1 MKFNKNQ
8 TLGFTSKLS
17 DFEIVNQEFI
27 RCKCYMLA
35 TGDNVNG
42 SDITLEAVQKAMAR
56 GEFYNKPVVAHLY
69 RDPEDNNKWRV
80 GGHDSKWIITNTSF
94 DIVNECIPFGVIP
107 ESSCLQLEEVL
118 EADGETINTYL
129 TCQIILWVGRY
140 NIMDATYSD
149 DIYFNQSCELSI
161 NEYHWKDNDVL
172 AIDDFTFSALCLLN
186 KSSDPDKNI
195 RPCFPSCRVEK
206 MKAFSIDTDKFK
218 QNFEL
223 MLEKLKQYESDGTS
237 NTATTT
243 VQNNSTKNNPQTK
256 GDHKVNYEK
265 IIKVLSTET
274 YKNSDGKDVLK
285 YHLLNVTD
293 EKVFALDME
302 SYTPCGFNYTVVK
315 DKDTDNEYVVIDFD
329 SKTEMSF
336 SASEKIEDENFKE
349 FNIQEEINSAVER
362 FAKENEVKNDEKIKQ
377 ITNEISVKF
386 QKEYDE
392 LKESYDTLMQ
402 SHTILSSKVESYEKL
417 ENEARIQKHKDDIDS
432 LVDSYAAKLEKCSA
446 YLIYKASMDKNYSKS
461 REEVEQDLILMAGK
475 YLTRGETVKKKT
487 FSYSPTES
495 MVGPS
500 GVTSS
505 LQNRYGH
512 LLDKYIS

>member
-42 SDITLEAVQKAMAR
+42 SDITLESVQKAMAR

-107 ESSCLQLEEVL
+107 ESSNLQLEEVL

-140 NIMDATYSD
+140 NIMDAAYSD

-186 KSSDPDKNI
+186 KSDDKSKNV

-223 MLEKLKQYESDGTS
+223 MLEKLKEYESDGT
-237 NTATTT
+237 TTT
-243 VQNNSTKNNPQTK
+243 VQNNATNNNPQMEGENKMDLTK
-256 GDHKVNYEK
+256 FTTLLSDIKCEGNDCIRYELLSADENK
-265 IIKVLSTET
+265 IYVFDKEDG
-274 YKNSDGKDVLK
+274 YKLYSV
-285 YHLLNVTD
+285 
-293 EKVFALDME
+293 
-302 SYTPCGFNYTVVK
+302 
-315 DKDTDNEYVVIDFD
+315 EYVNSNDGDPVINWNT
-329 SKTEMSF
+329 KTEGDITFTEKSEE
-336 SASEKIEDENFKE
+336 ASHLTAIYN
-349 FNIQEEINSAVER
+349 EINDTLSKKYADDYQ
-362 FAKENEVKNDEKIKQ
+362 VKLDEKIKEVSG
-377 ITNEISVKF
+377 EIETKYTKLQSDFETLQNSYSVVKEKLDKF
-386 QKEYDE
+386 EAIEAEKA
-392 LKESYDTLMQ
+392 KQ
-402 SHTILSSKVESYEKL
+402 SHIEAVKETLERFEKKIGKSPEFIYFKAKL
-417 ENEARIQKHKDDIDS
+417 ENYED
-432 LVDSYAAKLEKCSA
+432 VDLEKLDS
-446 YLIYKASMDKNYSKS
+446 
-461 REEVEQDLILMAGK
+461 DLTMLCGDVLMNSN
-475 YLTRGETVKKKT
+475 TKKT
-487 FSYSPTES
+487 FSYNPTSTNVNKYSTENEL
-495 MVGPS
+495 
-500 GVTSS
+500 T
-505 LQNRYGH
+505 NRYGH
-512 LLDKYIS
+512 LFDGFVD

>member
-42 SDITLEAVQKAMAR
+42 SDITLESVQKAMAR

-118 EADGETINTYL
+118 EADGKTINTYL

-140 NIMDATYSD
+140 NIMDAAYSD
-149 DIYFNQSCELSI
+149 DVYFNQSCELSI
-161 NEYHWKDNDVL
+161 NEYHYKDNDVL
-172 AIDDFTFSALCLLN
+172 SIDDFTFSALCLLN
-186 KSSDPDKNI
+186 KSSDPDKNV

-206 MKAFSIDTDKFK
+206 MKTFSIDANKFK

-223 MLEKLKQYESDGTS
+223 MLEKLKQYESDSTS
-237 NTATTT
+237 TTT
-243 VQNNSTKNNPQTK
+243 VQNTITNNNSQTK
-256 GDHKVNYEK
+256 GDNKMDFEK
-265 IIKVLSTET
+265 IINALSTET
-274 YKNSDGKDVLK
+274 YKNSENKDAVK

-293 EKVFALDME
+293 TKIFALDME
-302 SYTPCGFNYTVVK
+302 SYTPCGFNYTVA
-315 DKDTDNEYVVIDFD
+315 KDTETGNEYTVIDFD
-329 SKTEMSF
+329 SKIEMSF
-336 SASEKIEDENFKE
+336 SASEKINDESFKE
-349 FNIQEEINSAVER
+349 FSIQDEINSAIER
-362 FAKENEVKNDEKIKQ
+362 FAKKNDVKNDEKIQQ
-377 ITNEISVKF
+377 ITNELKENF
-386 QKEYDE
+386 QKDYDE
-392 LKESYDTLMQ
+392 LKESYDSLVQ
-402 SHTILSSKVESYEKL
+402 AHTIVTSRIESYEKQ
-417 ENEARIQKHKDDIDS
+417 EKEAEIQRHKEDIDS
-432 LVDSYAAKLEKCSA
+432 LVDSYSAKLEKCSA
-446 YLIYKASMDKNYSKS
+446 YLIYKASMDKNYSKT

-475 YLTRGETVKKKT
+475 YLTRGETIKKKN
-487 FSYSPTES
+487 FAYSPTES
-495 MVGPS
+495 GVGAS
-500 GVTSS
+500 GVSSS